1 MSTLKVN
8 KLIKVSGQ
16 SKFVLQVH
24 REVLPELNASSVND
38 YTPTDA
44 ISTSNTTS
52 LHSFNFTPVSQ
63 TSKIIGHYM
72 SQEDGQGTNGWT
84 THACFVGGNCLAA
97 STRYLREQGTEPYSQ
112 VYSFSYD
119 HNATSAITFDLRYGR
134 TAGIYIVINRYKS
147 SNTSGSA
154 LMAGDGNTGI
164 ILYEVEQ

>member
-8 KLIKVSGQ
+8 KLLKVSGE

-24 REVLPELNASSVND
+24 RETLPELNASSVND
-38 YTPTDA
+38 YTPSDA

-72 SQEDGQGTNGWT
+72 CQEDGQGTNGWT

-97 STRYLREQGTEPYSQ
+97 STRYLRYQGTEPYSQ

-134 TAGIYIVINRYKS
+134 TAGIYIVNNRYKS
-147 SNTSGSA
+147 SNTSGAA
-154 LMAGDGNTGI
+154 LLAGSKNTGI